1 MLWGIR
7 CSFLEIN
14 NYVTQSHIGAHDAS
28 KKTEE
33 KNDDIFDHDPFVAAQ
48 IVPIGRRIDNCRSH
62 DAQGGH
68 FDGTQQGHNQF
79 QPGHS
84 GRQCNW
90 KKKAKNGWKTRLE
103 FWYCTFFAY
112 TILNFPH
119 FWWATL
125 SREIAREIQN
135 SVNKK
140 WTMLDL

>member
-79 QPGHS
+79 QPRHS

-103 FWYCTFFAY
+103 F
-112 TILNFPH
+112 
-119 FWWATL
+119 
-125 SREIAREIQN
+125 
-135 SVNKK
+135 
-140 WTMLDL
+140 